1 MARMTTAAVGRVN
14 TRFLLLA
21 LILAALSAV
30 LVYAAVSRSGGGGS
44 SAADLEVVVT
54 TEAVAPGTTLAD
66 EMLTIK
72 AVASDTVGEGYFSDI
87 DQVSGKLVT
96 HPLTAGEPVLST
108 NIAGGIE
115 TASND
120 VLSNI
125 LESGRRGLGITT
137 SAVVNAGGLVLPG
150 DHVDVFWVP
159 EKPTDDVPGAQLVAE
174 NVEVVSVEQTLVEIP
189 PSAPGLQQVGDE
201 TGGTTGTDRIRGS
214 EADPLPAAIT
224 VTLMVTP
231 QQAQRIFCGEM
242 TGSLR
247 LAVRAFGDDSPSG
260 LAPVVCII
268 RGDAQNQQP

>member
-54 TEAVAPGTTLAD
+54 TEAVAAGTTLTD
-66 EMLTIK
+66 EMLTVK

-87 DQVSGKLVT
+87 DQVSDRLVT

-125 LESGRRGLGITT
+125 LVEGRRGLGITT

-189 PSAPGLQQVGDE
+189 PSAPGLQTEGDE
-201 TGGTTGTDRIRGS
+201 TTETDRIRGS

-268 RGDAQNQQP
+268 RGDAQNQ